1 MPMLRAGFAVGA
13 MFIGAIA
20 AFLGAVMLMSALKTG
35 SINFSY
41 GAGATAVTETVTLAG
56 DAYRYWKLVTG
67 LGVLPVVLGIAAA
80 RWGWRTINPR

>member
-1 MPMLRAGFAVGA
+1 MNMLRAGFALGA
-13 MFIGAIA
+13 MFIGGIA
-20 AFLGAVMLMSALKTG
+20 AFLGAVLLLSALKSG

-41 GAGATAVTETVTLAG
+41 GTGPTAVTETVTLAG

-80 RWGWRTINPR
+80 RWGWRTISPK